1 MSFRKQKILFM
12 LVCTALIVSACG
24 RPAQTDSEVAT
35 AVALTVQAQD
45 SLTEVSAL
53 PTLTPA
59 PTLQASATPEPD
71 PTSTSEPVISNPGCT
86 VSASLVSESPP
97 DDVLLKPGEYFWKTW
112 TLLNT
117 GSCIWDNTYSLVF
130 WSGERMGGLSSYP
143 LTEIVRPEGTLEI
156 SIYLQAP
163 AAEGTSTGYWRLK
176 SPWGADF
183 GVGPLSSSFYVQI
196 GVAANPKY
204 GISNVEQVLVRNP
217 TTGCPANVRY
227 TVYAT
232 ITSNG
237 PLEFEYFWDQSDGNE
252 SGIRTLKLTEAGS
265 VTVEREWMLGRGA
278 TQNPRWI
285 QLIIT
290 APQYREYEKMTFL
303 NNCP

>member
-1 MSFRKQKILFM
+1 MSFIRHKILFL
-12 LVCTALIVSACG
+12 LVCTALIASSCG
-24 RPAQTDSEVAT
+24 GPAQTDSEIAT
-35 AVALTVQAQD
+35 AVALTVEAQE
-45 SLTEVSAL
+45 SPTLVPAP
-53 PTLTPA
+53 PTLTPV
-59 PTLQASATPEPD
+59 PTFPAEASPEPD
-71 PTSTSEPVISNPGCT
+71 PTSTSQPVVSNPGCT
-86 VSASLVSESPP
+86 VSASLVSENPP

-117 GSCIWDNTYSLVF
+117 GSCIWDTSYSLIF

-143 LTEIVRPEGTLEI
+143 LTEIVRPEETLEV

-196 GVAANPKY
+196 GVAEKPKY
-204 GISNVEQVLVRNP
+204 GIAKVEQELIRNP
-217 TTGCPANVRY
+217 AEGCPANVRY

-252 SGIRTLKLTEAGS
+252 SGVRALELTEAGS
-265 VTVEREWMLGRGA
+265 ITIEREWMLGRGA

-290 APQYREYEKMTFL
+290 APQYHEYERMTFL